1 VAGRIPGVDGIES
14 ALRRLGSAFVAG
26 LRQPGYQLITVSEH
40 GRRAQSYTMAGEP
53 ALLGR
58 WFSMDLDEA
67 MSALSTIAGSG
78 MAIEL
83 IGDPQGD
90 YIVHWTR
97 DPAPARIVLDAGY
110 RFPGH
115 ERPPLRQP
123 APPDRRPTDPAVLA
137 EMRELVA
144 RFVDRHHGEGY
155 APGYSEDEILAA
167 EQQLGVRLPEDLR
180 ALYRIVHDDR
190 EESGLLDP
198 FVLAPLDVVVEWN
211 KENHPG
217 YHDGT
222 FDDPLILDCH
232 PAGHVRRV
240 SSSGG
245 WLTFAT
251 DYGMNYGVV
260 DLDPGPLGRHGQ
272 VLTYGR
278 DVWAPVE
285 YVLGSVRD
293 LLERAIA
300 AVDEE
305 HPGPPSPQ
313 WRADLST
320 GDLAGLVAAVEDPA
334 LVQIAEVH
342 EASEIRLAD
351 LSRFPHLRSIAVRD
365 RADRVDM
372 TLPPGLPIERLHVA
386 ANHFDPA
393 TLAAAS
399 GLRYL
404 TLSGNTSPVP
414 VAALAALPDLLRLD
428 LSGAAVADIEALAG
442 FPALRMLTLNGRQWT
457 TLLSVG
463 RLPAT
468 LAAVSLGGTAG
479 VADGVRWQQA
489 FGRAATLHTLRGER
503 EQP

>member
-1 VAGRIPGVDGIES
+1 VDRTEGV
-14 ALRRLGSAFVAG
+14 LHRLGSAFVAG
-26 LRQPGYQLITVSEH
+26 LRQPGYQLITADEH
-40 GRRAQSYTMAGEP
+40 GHGAQSYTMAGEP

-58 WFSMDLDEA
+58 WFTMELNEA
-67 MSALSTIAGSG
+67 MAALPEIAGSG

-83 IGDPQGD
+83 IGDPRGD
-90 YIVHWTR
+90 YVVHWTH

-115 ERPPLRQP
+115 ERPPPRQP

-137 EMRELVA
+137 AMRELVA
-144 RFVDRHHGEGY
+144 RFAGTHHREGY

-190 EESGLLDP
+190 AESGLLDP
-198 FVLAPLDVVVEWN
+198 FVLAPLDVVVRWN

-217 YHDGT
+217 YHDRI

-240 SSSGG
+240 SSSSG

-278 DVWAPVE
+278 DVRAPVE

-305 HPGPPSPQ
+305 HPGPPRPE

-334 LVQIAEVH
+334 LVQVADVH
-342 EASEIRLAD
+342 EASEIRLTD
-351 LSRFPHLRSIAVRD
+351 LSRFPCLRSIVVRHG
-365 RADRVDM
+365 ADRVDL
-372 TLPPGLPIERLHVA
+372 TLPAGLPIERVQVA
-386 ANHFDPA
+386 ARHFDPSA
-393 TLAAAS
+393 LLGAS
-399 GLRYL
+399 GLRHL
-404 TLSGNTSPVP
+404 TLSGNAAPVP
-414 VAALAALPDLLRLD
+414 IAALAALPDLLRLD

-442 FPALRMLTLNGRQWT
+442 FPSLRVLTLDSRQWA
-457 TLLSVG
+457 TLLAAG
-463 RLPAT
+463 QLPAT
-468 LAAVSLGGTAG
+468 LAAVSLGGVTG
-479 VADGVRWQQA
+479 VAAGTRWQQA
-489 FGRAATLHTLRGER
+489 FGRPATLHTLRGER
-503 EQP
+503 PQP